1 MNRTVFFVTPTLFPL
16 GNSGQLEH
24 WCKILV
30 TSGWKVIVGVLHGE
44 PNPDQQVRYPG
55 TELRWLGI
63 RRREWSGWT
72 RLANE
77 LSSERPKVLHFWD
90 CPDAVYR
97 VTRHFSG
104 RRLETLFAFQ
114 NSQEWAW
121 RGRRIPPCD
130 WRLVYNGE
138 LLARPLEATD
148 TDSIS
153 RDQAESGEL
162 LTRPRRGLSQMR
174 RLAERE
180 RLIHKAPLVT
190 YESRE
195 MTRVRLRRQL
205 GLPTDTKFVVGAA
218 MFRPD
223 TDCKDLIWGID
234 QLKIVRDDPH
244 LLLLG
249 RGPQQAKLERFLS
262 LTEVESNT
270 HFLGER
276 ADGPEIVAAADIFWQ
291 ADLTVHQPDG
301 LLLALANGVPAVA
314 AYGEGTRD
322 LVLPQQTAWVA
333 RPGARYEYARW
344 SKFFLEEQERAAQL
358 SAQAREYVAMT
369 FPLERLEQEVREIYD
384 ELL

>member
-24 WCKILV
+24 WSNILV
-30 TSGWKVIVGVLHGE
+30 SAGWKVIVGILHGA
-44 PNPDQQVRYPG
+44 PNPDHQVRLPG

-63 RRREWSGWT
+63 RRREWSGWS
-72 RLANE
+72 RLTDEIA
-77 LSSERPKVLHFWD
+77 SERPAVLHLWD
-90 CPDAVYR
+90 CPEAVYR
-97 VTRHFSG
+97 VTRRFSE
-104 RRLETLFAFQ
+104 RRLETVFSLDQ
-114 NSQEWAW
+114 QPGWGW

-130 WRLVYNGE
+130 LRLVYDPQLLSQSLAPPEPE
-138 LLARPLEATD
+138 LAQLE
-148 TDSIS
+148 
-153 RDQAESGEL
+153 QAGAGNL
-162 LTRPRRGLSQMR
+162 LTRSGR
-174 RLAERE
+174 RLSGIRPHAHRE
-180 RLIHKAPLVT
+180 RIVHKVPLVT
-190 YESRE
+190 HESRE
-195 MTRVRLRRQL
+195 TTRARLRKEF
-205 GLPTDTKFVVGAA
+205 GLPADTKFVVGAA
-218 MFRPD
+218 AFRPD

-249 RGPQQAKLERFLS
+249 RGPQQGKLERFLS
-262 LTEVESNT
+262 LTEVESNS

-276 ADGPEIVAAADIFWQ
+276 ADAPEIVAAADIFWQ
-291 ADLTVHQPDG
+291 ADLTVFQPDG
-301 LLLALANGVPAVA
+301 LLLALASGVPAVS

-358 SAQAREYVAMT
+358 SAQAREYVAMR

-384 ELL
+384 SVS